1 MFNISS
7 NLNKVEWLDLVF
19 RNRNKNYGAYEL
31 RSQSSGTTVRA
42 LFIAA
47 PLFVLFFAAPMLYK
61 HFINKDIAVLDE
73 PLKPDLI
80 IDMPNIADRPIEKP
94 KAQEKTELPK
104 TEPKKE
110 KIKTVRPVS
119 NPIVV
124 DRPLIT
130 EPPTLEQI
138 DHAAVGPVT
147 QSGVE
152 TSLGSVPVEGSGK
165 GIIAGNGE
173 GNGVKE
179 DTGIHEVGDIQVY
192 PEFEGGMKAWAK
204 FIQRNLRYPNAAQE
218 VDIQG
223 KVFISFVIEKDGSV
237 SNVTVL
243 KGIGYGCDEEAVRVI
258 SKSPKWKPG
267 RQNDQNV
274 RVRYNMPL
282 SFTISR

>member
-7 NLNKVEWLDLVF
+7 NLHKAEWLNLVF
-19 RNRNKNYGAYEL
+19 KNRNKNYGAYAL
-31 RSQSSGTTVRA
+31 RSQSSGTTARA

-47 PLFVLFFAAPMLYK
+47 PLFVLLFAGPMIYK
-61 HFINKDIAVLDE
+61 HFYGKEEVMEPVNTDVVIDINMAE
-73 PLKPDLI
+73 R
-80 IDMPNIADRPIEKP
+80 AIEKP
-94 KAQEKTELPK
+94 KPQEKLEMPK
-104 TEPKKE
+104 TEPVKE
-110 KIKTVRPVS
+110 KIKTVKPIS

-124 DRPLIT
+124 DRPVIT
-130 EPPTLEQI
+130 DPPTLEQI
-138 DHAAVGPVT
+138 EHAAVGAVT

-152 TSLGSVPVEGSGK
+152 TSLGSVPTEGNGN
-165 GIIAGNGE
+165 GTAIGNGE

-179 DTGIHEVGDIQVY
+179 DTGIHELGDIQAY

-218 VDIQG
+218 VDAQG

-282 SFTISR
+282 SFMINR

>member
-1 MFNISS
+1 MLNISS
-7 NLNKVEWLDLVF
+7 NLHKTEWLDLVF
-19 RNRNKNYGAYEL
+19 KNRNKNYGAYSL
-31 RSQSSGTTVRA
+31 RSQSSGTTARA

-47 PLFVLFFAAPMLYK
+47 PLFVLFFAGPMIYK
-61 HFINKDIAVLDE
+61 HFIGENASTIVE
-73 PLKPDLI
+73 PINTDRI
-80 IDMPNIADRPIEKP
+80 ISLTLAERKIEKP
-94 KAQEKTELPK
+94 KPLEKMDMPK
-104 TEPKKE
+104 NEPVIE
-110 KIKTVRPVS
+110 KIKTVKPVS

-124 DRPLIT
+124 DRPVLSD
-130 EPPTLEQI
+130 PPTLVEM
-138 DHAAVGPVT
+138 DHAAVGPIT

-152 TSLGSVPVEGSGK
+152 TSLGSVPVEGT
-165 GIIAGNGE
+165 GNGIGPGSGD

-179 DTGIHEVGDIQVY
+179 DNGIHDMTDIQSY

-218 VDIQG
+218 VDAQG
-223 KVFISFVIEKDGSV
+223 KVYISFVVEKDGSV

-243 KGIGYGCDEEAVRVI
+243 RGIGYGCDEEAVRVI

-267 RQNDQNV
+267 KQNDQNV

>member
-1 MFNISS
+1 MLNISS
-7 NLNKVEWLDLVF
+7 NLHKTEWLDLVF
-19 RNRNKNYGAYEL
+19 KNRNKNYGAYSL
-31 RSQSSGTTVRA
+31 RSQSSGTTARA

-47 PLFVLFFAAPMLYK
+47 PLFVLFFAGPMIYK
-61 HFINKDIAVLDE
+61 YFIGENASTIVE
-73 PLKPDLI
+73 PINTDRI
-80 IDMPNIADRPIEKP
+80 ISLTLAERKIEKP
-94 KAQEKTELPK
+94 KPQEKMDMLK
-104 TEPKKE
+104 TEPIKE
-110 KIKTVRPVS
+110 KIKTVKPVS

-124 DRPLIT
+124 DRPVLAD
-130 EPPTLEQI
+130 PPTLVEM

-152 TSLGSVPVEGSGK
+152 TSLGSVPVEGTGN
-165 GIIAGNGE
+165 GIGTGSGE

-179 DTGIHEVGDIQVY
+179 DNGIHDMTDIQSY

-218 VDIQG
+218 VDAQG
-223 KVFISFVIEKDGSV
+223 KVYISFVVEKDGSV
-237 SNVTVL
+237 SNVSVL
-243 KGIGYGCDEEAVRVI
+243 RGIGYGCDEEAVRVI

-267 RQNDQNV
+267 KQNDQNV

>member
-1 MFNISS
+1 MLNISS
-7 NLNKVEWLDLVF
+7 NLHKTEWLDLVF
-19 RNRNKNYGAYEL
+19 KNRNKNYGAYSL
-31 RSQSSGTTVRA
+31 RSQSSGTTARA

-47 PLFVLFFAAPMLYK
+47 PLFVLFFAGPMIYK
-61 HFINKDIAVLDE
+61 HLIGKNTIEIAEPIKDV
-73 PLKPDLI
+73 PI
-80 IDMPNIADRPIEKP
+80 IDINLAERKIEPPKP
-94 KAQEKTELPK
+94 QEKMDMPK
-104 TEPKKE
+104 TEPIKE
-110 KIKTVRPVS
+110 KIKTVKPVS

-124 DRPLIT
+124 DRPVLAD
-130 EPPTLEQI
+130 PPTLEEM

-152 TSLGSVPVEGSGK
+152 TSLGSVPVEGT
-165 GIIAGNGE
+165 GNGIGTGSGD

-179 DTGIHEVGDIQVY
+179 DNGIHDMNDIQAY

-204 FIQRNLRYPNAAQE
+204 FIQRNLRYPGKAQDAE
-218 VDIQG
+218 AQG
-223 KVFISFVIEKDGSV
+223 KVYISFVVEKDGSV

-267 RQNDQNV
+267 KQNDQNV

-282 SFTISR
+282 SFTINR

>member
-7 NLNKVEWLDLVF
+7 NLHKAEWLDLVF
-19 RNRNKNYGAYEL
+19 RNRNKNYGAYAL
-31 RSQSSGTTVRA
+31 RSQSSGTTARA

-47 PLFVLFFAAPMLYK
+47 PLFVLFFAGPMIYK
-61 HFINKDIAVLDE
+61 HFISKDADALIE
-73 PLKPDLI
+73 PLKPDRV
-80 IDMPNIADRPIEKP
+80 IDINIADRPIEKP
-94 KAQEKTELPK
+94 KLQEKTEMPK
-104 TEPKKE
+104 TEPIKE
-110 KIKTVRPVS
+110 KIKTVKPVS

-130 EPPTLEQI
+130 DPPTLEQI

-152 TSLGSVPVEGSGK
+152 TSLGSAPVEGNGN
-165 GIIAGNGE
+165 GIAPGNGVGNGE
-173 GNGVKE
+173 KE
-179 DTGIHEVGDIQVY
+179 DTGIHEIGDIQAY

-218 VDIQG
+218 VDAQG

-282 SFTISR
+282 SFTINR

>member
-1 MFNISS
+1 MLNISS
-7 NLNKVEWLDLVF
+7 NLHKTEWLDLVF
-19 RNRNKNYGAYEL
+19 KNRNKNYGAYSL
-31 RSQSSGTTVRA
+31 RSQSSGTTARA

-47 PLFVLFFAAPMLYK
+47 PLFVLFFAGPMIYK
-61 HFINKDIAVLDE
+61 HFIGKSVNGMVE
-73 PLKPDLI
+73 PLNNDKI
-80 IDMPNIADRPIEKP
+80 IPLTLAERPIEKP
-94 KAQEKTELPK
+94 KPQEKMDLPK
-104 TEPKKE
+104 TEAIKE
-110 KIKTVRPVS
+110 KIKTVKPVS

-124 DRPLIT
+124 DRPVLAD
-130 EPPTLEQI
+130 PPTLEEM

-152 TSLGSVPVEGSGK
+152 TSLGSVPVEG
-165 GIIAGNGE
+165 AGNGVGTGSGD

-179 DTGIHEVGDIQVY
+179 DNGIHDMTDIQAY

-204 FIQRNLRYPNAAQE
+204 FIQRNLRYPGKAQDAE
-218 VDIQG
+218 AQG
-223 KVFISFVIEKDGSV
+223 KVYISFVIEKDGSV

-267 RQNDQNV
+267 KQNDQNV

-282 SFTISR
+282 SFTISK

>member
-7 NLNKVEWLDLVF
+7 NLHKSEWLDLVF
-19 RNRNKNYGAYEL
+19 KNRNKNYGAYAL
-31 RSQSSGTTVRA
+31 RSQSSGTTARA

-47 PLFVLFFAAPMLYK
+47 PLFILFFAGPMIYK
-61 HFINKDIAVLDE
+61 HFIIKDSDALIE
-73 PLKPDLI
+73 PLKPDRV
-80 IDMPNIADRPIEKP
+80 IDVNMVERPIEKP
-94 KAQEKTELPK
+94 KPEEKIEMPK
-104 TEPKKE
+104 AEPIKE
-110 KIKTVRPVS
+110 KIKTFKPVS

-124 DRPLIT
+124 DRPVIT
-130 EPPTLEQI
+130 DPPTLEQM

-152 TSLGSVPVEGSGK
+152 TSLGSVPVEGTGN
-165 GIIAGNGE
+165 GIGIGNGE

-179 DTGIHEVGDIQVY
+179 DTGIHNLGDIQAY
-192 PEFEGGMKAWAK
+192 PEFEGGMKDWAK
-204 FIQRNLRYPNAAQE
+204 FIQRNLRYPNAAEE
-218 VDIQG
+218 VGAQG

-237 SNVTVL
+237 SNVTIL

-282 SFTISR
+282 SFTIGR

>member
-1 MFNISS
+1 MLNISS
-7 NLNKVEWLDLVF
+7 NLHKTEWLDLVF
-19 RNRNKNYGAYEL
+19 KNRNKNYGAYSL
-31 RSQSSGTTVRA
+31 RSQSSGTTARA

-47 PLFVLFFAAPMLYK
+47 PLFVLFFAGPMIYK
-61 HFINKDIAVLDE
+61 HFVGKDASEIVDA
-73 PLKPDLI
+73 LKDDRV
-80 IDMPNIADRPIEKP
+80 IDVSMAERKIEKP
-94 KAQEKTELPK
+94 KTPEKSEMPK
-104 TEPKKE
+104 TEPIKE
-110 KIKTVRPVS
+110 KIKTVKPVS

-124 DRPLIT
+124 DRPVIND
-130 EPPTLEQI
+130 PPTLAEA

-165 GIIAGNGE
+165 GIGSGNGE
-173 GNGVKE
+173 GNGIAE
-179 DTGIHEVGDIQVY
+179 DTGIHNMGDIQVY

-218 VDIQG
+218 VDAQG
-223 KVFISFVIEKDGSV
+223 KVYISFVVEKDGSV

-243 KGIGYGCDEEAVRVI
+243 RGIGYGCDEEAVRVI

-267 RQNDQNV
+267 KQNDQNV

-282 SFTISR
+282 SFTINR

>member
-1 MFNISS
+1 MLNISS
-7 NLNKVEWLDLVF
+7 NLHKTEWLDLVF
-19 RNRNKNYGAYEL
+19 KNRNKNYGAYSL
-31 RSQSSGTTVRA
+31 RSQSSGTTARA

-47 PLFVLFFAAPMLYK
+47 PLFVLFFAGPMIYK
-61 HFINKDIAVLDE
+61 HVIGEKPSETVAPIKDDRV
-73 PLKPDLI
+73 
-80 IDMPNIADRPIEKP
+80 IDITLAERKIEKP
-94 KAQEKTELPK
+94 KPQEKMDMPK
-104 TEPKKE
+104 TEPIKE
-110 KIKTVRPVS
+110 KIKTVKPVS

-124 DRPLIT
+124 DRPVLAD
-130 EPPTLEQI
+130 PPTLVEM

-152 TSLGSVPVEGSGK
+152 TSLGSVPIEGTGNGIGTGSGD
-165 GIIAGNGE
+165 

-179 DTGIHEVGDIQVY
+179 DNGIHDMTDIQSY

-218 VDIQG
+218 VDAQG
-223 KVFISFVIEKDGSV
+223 RVYISFVVEKDGSV

-243 KGIGYGCDEEAVRVI
+243 RGIGYGCDEEAVRVI

-267 RQNDQNV
+267 KQNDQNV

>member
-73 PLKPDLI
+73 PLKPDRI
-80 IDMPNIADRPIEKP
+80 IDIANIAEKPIEKP

-179 DTGIHEVGDIQVY
+179 DMGIHEVGDIQAY

>member
-1 MFNISS
+1 MSFP
-7 NLNKVEWLDLVF
+7 
-19 RNRNKNYGAYEL
+19 NRNKNYGAYSL
-31 RSQSSGTTVRA
+31 RSQSSGTTTRA

-47 PLFVLFFAAPMLYK
+47 PLFVLFFAGPMIYK
-61 HFINKDIAVLDE
+61 HFIGKNVNAMVAPVKDDRV
-73 PLKPDLI
+73 
-80 IDMPNIADRPIEKP
+80 IDISLAERKIEKP
-94 KAQEKTELPK
+94 KPQEKMDMPK
-104 TEPKKE
+104 TEPIKE
-110 KIKTVRPVS
+110 KIKTVKPVS

-124 DRPLIT
+124 DRPVLAD
-130 EPPTLEQI
+130 PPTLVEM

-152 TSLGSVPVEGSGK
+152 TSLGSVPVEGN
-165 GIIAGNGE
+165 GNGIGTGSGD

-179 DTGIHEVGDIQVY
+179 DNGIHDMFDIQSY

-218 VDIQG
+218 VDAQG
-223 KVFISFVIEKDGSV
+223 KVYISFVVEKDGSV

-267 RQNDQNV
+267 KQNDQNV

-282 SFTISR
+282 SFTINR